1 MLLRTFLRQDPDVIL
16 IGETRDPETAESSMD
31 AAETGHLVFTTLHA
45 NSSCSSLTRLL
56 DMDVPKY
63 KLNAS
68 VRGVLAQRL
77 LRKVCTGCAIK
88 RPISVKDAVNFQIKQ
103 NTPIMFANS
112 LSAEEKLSRKRENT
126 LCPQC
131 QGSGY
136 KGRVGVYELLLLD
149 RKIQNA
155 ISAGMTN
162 REVEEIAVNENSML
176 TLTQYGVELVKEHL
190 TTLSEVIR
198 VCKSEH

>member
-1 MLLRTFLRQDPDVIL
+1 M
-16 IGETRDPETAESSMD
+16 E
-31 AAETGHLVFTTLHA
+31 
-45 NSSCSSLTRLL
+45 
-56 DMDVPKY
+56 VPKY

-77 LRKVCTGCAIK
+77 LRKVCTGCAVK
-88 RPISVKDAVNFQIKQ
+88 RPISEKDAIEYQIKK
-103 NTPIMFANS
+103 NTPVMFANS
-112 LSAEEKLSRKRENT
+112 LSAEEKLTRKKENT

-131 QGSGY
+131 QGSGF
-136 KGRVGVYELLLLD
+136 KGRIGAYELLLID

-155 ISAGMTN
+155 IASGKSD
-162 REVEEIAVNENSML
+162 REVEELAVNENSML

-190 TTLSEVIR
+190 TTISEVIR